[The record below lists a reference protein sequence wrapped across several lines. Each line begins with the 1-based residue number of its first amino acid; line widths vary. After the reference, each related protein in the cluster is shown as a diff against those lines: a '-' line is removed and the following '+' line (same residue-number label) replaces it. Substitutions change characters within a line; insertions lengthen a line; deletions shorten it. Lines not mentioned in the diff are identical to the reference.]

1 MTDASPDYGS
11 DAQRE
16 YRDSVEEYHQIKRN
30 DANGTPCQG
39 CAKLFDELAA
49 LRQMVVT
56 IGEQNN
62 WIVETLLQFQQGFQ
76 GIQSQ
81 MASMGPMA
89 MVKAMVG
96 GKKNGRPEA

>member
-1 MTDASPDYGS
+1 MTDISQVNPDPPPDWFDNRNY
-11 DAQRE
+11 DEQAIDQLRH
-16 YRDSVEEYHQIKRN
+16 EETKF
-30 DANGTPCQG
+30 PCEG

-49 LRQMVVT
+49 LRTMVTT

-62 WIVETLLQFQQGFQ
+62 WIVETLQMFQQGFA
-76 GIQSQ
+76 GIQAQ

-96 GKKNGRPEA
+96 GGKKNG